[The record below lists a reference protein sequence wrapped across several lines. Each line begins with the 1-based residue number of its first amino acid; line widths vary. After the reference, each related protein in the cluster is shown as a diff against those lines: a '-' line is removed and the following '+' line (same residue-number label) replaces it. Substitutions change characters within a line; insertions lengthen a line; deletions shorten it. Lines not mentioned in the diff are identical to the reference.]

1 MKEFAFIRNN
11 IDKWQRAEIIID
23 DAASQTPDV
32 LADTYTDLTSD
43 LAFAQTHYPNSRIT
57 LYLNN
62 LASSL
67 HNSIYRNKREKW
79 SRLITFWTQEV
90 PLTMFEARKLLLAS
104 FCIFFISV
112 FIGVVSQCFDTD
124 FCRIIL
130 GDYYV
135 DMTLQN
141 IKDGK
146 PMAVYDGGDEL
157 NMFLGITLNNISVSF
172 LEFVSGIFTSIATGF
187 LIFQN
192 SVMLGCF
199 ETFFAQHGL
208 LYESFLAV
216 FLHGTLEISALIIA
230 GAAGLAMGNSWLFP
244 GTYSRIVSFRHGAK
258 RGMKIIV
265 GTVPIFIFAGFIEG
279 FVTRHTEI
287 SNYFRLSIIIV
298 SFVFVIGYFVVLPQ
312 IRHRQRKSKL
322 IGRKECPLDYNFI
335 H

>member
-1 MKEFAFIRNN
+1 MKEFTFIRNN
-11 IDKWQRAEIIID
+11 IDKWQRAEIVID
-23 DAASQTPDV
+23 DAASQSPDV
-32 LADTYTDLTSD
+32 LADTYIELTSD

-62 LASSL
+62 LSSAL

-79 SRLITFWTQEV
+79 SRLVTFWTQEV
-90 PLTMFEARKLLLAS
+90 PLTMFDARKLLLAS
-104 FCIFFISV
+104 FVIFAISV
-112 FIGVVSQCFDTD
+112 LIGVASQCFDTN

-135 DMTLQN
+135 DMTLEN
-141 IKDGK
+141 IKEGK

-157 NMFLGITLNNISVSF
+157 NMFLGITLNNIRVSF

-187 LIFQN
+187 LLFQN

-230 GAAGLAMGNSWLFP
+230 GAAGLAIGNSWLFP
-244 GTYSRIVSFRHGAK
+244 GTYSRIVSFRRGAK

-265 GTVPIFIFAGFIEG
+265 GTVPIFIMAGFIEG

-287 SNYFRLSIIIV
+287 PNFIRLSIIIV
-298 SFVFVIGYFVVLPQ
+298 SFLFIIGYFVVLPQ
-312 IRHRQRKSKL
+312 VRHRKAINNNITHKDTTH
-322 IGRKECPLDYNFI
+322 E
-335 H
+335 

>member
-298 SFVFVIGYFVVLPQ
+298 SFVFVIGYFVVLPH
-312 IRHRQRKSKL
+312 IRHRQKK
-322 IGRKECPLDYNFI
+322 K
-335 H
+335 

>member
-112 FIGVVSQCFDTD
+112 FFYLCTQ
-124 FCRIIL
+124 
-130 GDYYV
+130 
-135 DMTLQN
+135 
-141 IKDGK
+141 
-146 PMAVYDGGDEL
+146 
-157 NMFLGITLNNISVSF
+157 
-172 LEFVSGIFTSIATGF
+172 
-187 LIFQN
+187 
-192 SVMLGCF
+192 
-199 ETFFAQHGL
+199 
-208 LYESFLAV
+208 ES
-216 FLHGTLEISALIIA
+216 S
-230 GAAGLAMGNSWLFP
+230 
-244 GTYSRIVSFRHGAK
+244 
-258 RGMKIIV
+258 
-265 GTVPIFIFAGFIEG
+265 
-279 FVTRHTEI
+279 
-287 SNYFRLSIIIV
+287 
-298 SFVFVIGYFVVLPQ
+298 
-312 IRHRQRKSKL
+312 
-322 IGRKECPLDYNFI
+322 
-335 H
+335 

>member
-79 SRLITFWTQEV
+79 SRLITFWTQEI

-141 IKDGK
+141 IRDGK

-157 NMFLGITLNNISVSF
+157 NMFLGITLNNIRVSF

-199 ETFFAQHGL
+199 ETFFAQH
-208 LYESFLAV
+208 
-216 FLHGTLEISALIIA
+216 
-230 GAAGLAMGNSWLFP
+230 N
-244 GTYSRIVSFRHGAK
+244 K
-258 RGMKIIV
+258 K
-265 GTVPIFIFAGFIEG
+265 
-279 FVTRHTEI
+279 
-287 SNYFRLSIIIV
+287 
-298 SFVFVIGYFVVLPQ
+298 
-312 IRHRQRKSKL
+312 
-322 IGRKECPLDYNFI
+322 
-335 H
+335 